1 VRFTDRS
8 ERTAACRNCDRQFP
22 ESRLDARR
30 WCPTCRAEVI
40 RRASIAGRITGIVG
54 ALALMTFVFATVG
67 SAPRFVIGW
76 LALVVAVYFF
86 LAKLATRVA
95 FEVIRGRGVPP
106 AAED

>member
-1 VRFTDRS
+1 VRFSDRS
-8 ERTAACRNCDRQFP
+8 ERTVACRNCERPFP
-22 ESRLDARR
+22 ESRLDNRR

-40 RRASIAGRITGIVG
+40 RRASLVGRITGIVG
-54 ALALMTFVFATVG
+54 ALALMTWIFAAVG
-67 SAPRFVIGW
+67 SAPRFLVGW

-106 AAED
+106 PGEA